1 AVDSFSRVAD
11 KTGTN
16 DCANAPSANSRRM
29 KLGILNATRNAS
41 ICGPAPNSTANS
53 TSRANPNT
61 RDVRVKPPTTPL
73 ERAIEAD
80 LECFSVTLVDMQNKG
95 IFKHRQNAMLAGA
108 VSEAPATAGTPA
120 RSRLEVGKH
129 GAGFGRAAQVA
140 TIMTWRLN
148 RRTRSALSR
157 LSPQLRHR
165 GTASTTCPGPA
176 ALHAAPR
183 AHTDIRAALN
193 RPR

>member
-1 AVDSFSRVAD
+1 MLSSTGVNAGTENRPQVLRMPPANAVSEMNNRYGNVSRSMATAKSNWSRDSANPGANTYTSTGAANTPTTVMASKIKPSVPATTSTSSCTSAVDSFSRVAD

-95 IFKHRQNAMLAGA
+95 IFK
-108 VSEAPATAGTPA
+108 
-120 RSRLEVGKH
+120 
-129 GAGFGRAAQVA
+129 
-140 TIMTWRLN
+140 
-148 RRTRSALSR
+148 
-157 LSPQLRHR
+157 
-165 GTASTTCPGPA
+165 
-176 ALHAAPR
+176 
-183 AHTDIRAALN
+183 
-193 RPR
+193 